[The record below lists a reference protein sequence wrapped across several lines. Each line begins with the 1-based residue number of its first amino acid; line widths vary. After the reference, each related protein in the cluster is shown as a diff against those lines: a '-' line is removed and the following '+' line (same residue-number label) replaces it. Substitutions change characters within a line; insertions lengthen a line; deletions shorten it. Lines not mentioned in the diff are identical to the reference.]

1 MASEERI
8 QVFQGTL
15 DLILLRALSTMGAQH
30 AYGLASRLEQIA
42 DGALPLNAGTM
53 YAALVR
59 LEQRR
64 WIKGTWEQTPSN
76 RQAKVY
82 AITRAGS
89 KALEQQTGRWNRL
102 SSLMNKLMPGDT

>member
-15 DLILLRALSTMGAQH
+15 DLILLRALATMGPQH
-30 AYGLASRLEQIA
+30 GYGLASRLKQIA

-59 LEQRR
+59 LAQRR
-64 WIKGTWEQTPSN
+64 WVKGPWEQTPAN
-76 RQAKVY
+76 RPRGFASSS
-82 AITRAGS
+82 TMRFGS
-89 KALEQQTGRWNRL
+89 TAASGTQ
-102 SSLMNKLMPGDT
+102 SSRSV